1 LTPILIGV
9 TTTITTVQSALTD
22 FQACSSR
29 GCRECCRGKHAF
41 TRSAAVLAYWAQKRA
56 FDTGEH
62 VLLCANFAFT
72 VAHCR
77 HSLTAL
83 QVRHQCTRKLLVS
96 KLAKHGPE
104 HDAQEALH
112 MFEALVKLRVTQAD
126 RDLSSNVIR
135 RGRTAGQR
143 LQSAAEV
150 GVKRQRSTAPVQV

>member
-1 LTPILIGV
+1 MFFKRLQRVLSSG
-9 TTTITTVQSALTD
+9 
-22 FQACSSR
+22 AC
-29 GCRECCRGKHAF
+29 F
-41 TRSAAVLAYWAQKRA
+41 TRSAAVLAYWAQTRA

-62 VLLCANFAFT
+62 VLLCANSAFT

-126 RDLSSNVIR
+126 SRVRDLSSNVIR